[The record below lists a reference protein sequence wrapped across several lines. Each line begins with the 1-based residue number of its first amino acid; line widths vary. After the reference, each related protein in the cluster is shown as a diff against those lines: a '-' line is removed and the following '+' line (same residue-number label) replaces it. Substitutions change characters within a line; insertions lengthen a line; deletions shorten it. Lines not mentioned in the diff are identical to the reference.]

1 MENSN
6 PFSFSKA
13 SDYTDEEINT
23 FWVDID
29 DDFVRKIIDPTSKK
43 SSFIL
48 GGKGTGKTH
57 LLRHF
62 SYASTKLRHPNLS
75 GLEIIRNDGFVGVFL
90 RANALDA
97 SRFDTSNENEKGKW
111 QILFAIFL
119 ELKLTE
125 NLLDTL
131 IDIEKTSTDYK
142 FNTKGLNRTGFVGE
156 SIF

>member
-48 GGKGTGKTH
+48 GGKGTGK
-57 LLRHF
+57 LICSAISLMPQ
-62 SYASTKLRHPNLS
+62 PNCV
-75 GLEIIRNDGFVGVFL
+75 IPIYQD
-90 RANALDA
+90 
-97 SRFDTSNENEKGKW
+97 
-111 QILFAIFL
+111 
-119 ELKLTE
+119 
-125 NLLDTL
+125 
-131 IDIEKTSTDYK
+131 
-142 FNTKGLNRTGFVGE
+142 
-156 SIF
+156 